1 MPAPAPIRTTTCSHI
16 EITDDGVNWTELEVV
31 GPVAQSSGG
40 WYLVSLRVSDFVENT
55 DTVQVRF
62 QACDLNDGSVV
73 EAAIDLFV
81 VEAIQCDSD
90 GLIGDFNGDCIVD
103 GEDFGFLLTQWG
115 EVDSPAN
122 LDGEGGVDGSD
133 VGLFFTN
140 FGNTCP

>member
-1 MPAPAPIRTTTCSHI
+1 M
-16 EITDDGVNWTELEVV
+16 
-31 GPVAQSSGG
+31 
-40 WYLVSLRVSDFVENT
+40 ENT